1 MLRII
6 YFLITSLLVLPIN
19 AEEID
24 LINKSILKIADSSAS
39 KEGDKMQFE
48 VLSMNHGYLCL
59 LWQRDL
65 TAYQDYTITKNRSQN
80 YLSKKVKSNDG
91 ACEMQDNFQIFFPNK
106 LG

>member
-48 VLSMNHGYLCL
+48 VLSMNHGVSMPLMAEGPSY
-59 LWQRDL
+59 R
-65 TAYQDYTITKNRSQN
+65 
-80 YLSKKVKSNDG
+80 
-91 ACEMQDNFQIFFPNK
+91 PH
-106 LG
+106 

>member
-24 LINKSILKIADSSAS
+24 LINKSILKIADSSTS

-48 VLSMNHGYLCL
+48 VLSMNHGVSMPLM
-59 LWQRDL
+59 
-65 TAYQDYTITKNRSQN
+65 AEGPNG
-80 YLSKKVKSNDG
+80 LSRLY
-91 ACEMQDNFQIFFPNK
+91 DN
-106 LG
+106 

>member
-1 MLRII
+1 MLRTI

-48 VLSMNHGYLCL
+48 VLSRTTGIYASYG
-59 LWQRDL
+59 RG
-65 TAYQDYTITKNRSQN
+65 T
-80 YLSKKVKSNDG
+80 
-91 ACEMQDNFQIFFPNK
+91 
-106 LG
+106 

>member
-19 AEEID
+19 AEEIG

-48 VLSMNHGYLCL
+48 VLSMNHGVSMSLM
-59 LWQRDL
+59 
-65 TAYQDYTITKNRSQN
+65 AEGPNG
-80 YLSKKVKSNDG
+80 LSRLY
-91 ACEMQDNFQIFFPNK
+91 DN
-106 LG
+106 

>member
-48 VLSMNHGYLCL
+48 VLSMNHGVSMPLMSEGP
-59 LWQRDL
+59 
-65 TAYQDYTITKNRSQN
+65 NG
-80 YLSKKVKSNDG
+80 LSRLY
-91 ACEMQDNFQIFFPNK
+91 DN
-106 LG
+106 

>member
-6 YFLITSLLVLPIN
+6 YFLITSFLVLPIN

-48 VLSMNHGYLCL
+48 VLSMNHGVSMSLM
-59 LWQRDL
+59 
-65 TAYQDYTITKNRSQN
+65 AEGSNG
-80 YLSKKVKSNDG
+80 LSRRY
-91 ACEMQDNFQIFFPNK
+91 DN
-106 LG
+106 